1 MNKALKKL
9 LASKGGKRLLASL
22 IAVLTSISML
32 IPGLGDA
39 INYLQSIAGAV
50 GAVGVTHAVEA
61 KTLKAHKVATL
72 SSIFSFLILLSHY
85 VPALVP
91 YVALLQQLA
100 AGLGI
105 SAVSMKL
112 AEKK

>member
-1 MNKALKKL
+1 MNKQLKKL

-22 IAVLTSISML
+22 IAVLTSVSML

-39 INYLQSIAGAV
+39 IVYLQNIAGSV
-50 GAVGVTHAVEA
+50 GAAGVAHATEA
-61 KTLKAHKVATL
+61 GTLGKAKVATL
-72 SSIFSFLILLSHY
+72 SSIFSFLVLLSHY
-85 VPALVP
+85 VPALLP
-91 YVALLQQLA
+91 YTVILQQLA

>member
-32 IPGLGDA
+32 IPGLGSV
-39 INYLQSIAGAV
+39 IVYLQSIAGAV
-50 GAVGVTHAVEA
+50 GGVGVAHAASAGTLGAA
-61 KTLKAHKVATL
+61 KIASL

-100 AGLGI
+100 TGLGI

-112 AEKK
+112 VEKK